1 MKFGSKVINRQ
12 CFHRRT
18 GLETFKF
25 GLFHGRGA
33 VIELLE
39 DHAWVKKGHFLHSYV
54 LCTITRDRPRFFDQ
68 VGHQITNA
76 SIGNKHFLTK

>member
-1 MKFGSKVINRQ
+1 MKFGGKVINRQ

-39 DHAWVKKGHFLHSYV
+39 DHAWVKKGHFLHSTMYHYV
-54 LCTITRDRPRFFDQ
+54 DCKFFSTFNVFQ
-68 VGHQITNA
+68 A
-76 SIGNKHFLTK
+76 